1 MSGCRAPKANGLGDL
16 NPIQRGTTAAI
27 HKRVSLVSFRNS
39 AVAEPR
45 SAKPIEAYASLPP
58 GVVELCSDMPR
69 AESRQAR
76 GTSQDHRQTLCLDQT
91 TVNSPCPPVISEC
104 KQRQPVSL
112 CSDGPTSK
120 SHRADITCDVQTLV
134 TFRVRE
140 KLEIA
145 IKPFARVGS
154 RPFSTA
160 AKAGGERNPTG
171 RSMLIVG

>member
-27 HKRVSLVSFRNS
+27 HIEVSLVSFRNS

-45 SAKPIEAYASLPP
+45 SAKPIRPTRLCRP
-58 GVVELCSDMPR
+58 GWLSSAVTCH
-69 AESRQAR
+69 AESRQTR
-76 GTSQDHRQTLCLDQT
+76 GTSHDHRQTLCLDQT
-91 TVNSPCPPVISEC
+91 TVNSPCPPVISER

-112 CSDGPTSK
+112 CSDGPTSI
-120 SHRADITCDVQTLV
+120 SHRVAITCGVQTPV
-134 TFRVRE
+134 TSRVRK

-154 RPFSTA
+154 SPRQQ
-160 AKAGGERNPTG
+160 KQGGKEIPRDV
-171 RSMLIVG
+171 RC